1 MINKI
6 DLAKEVGGRFNLL
19 EKEDKRADERF
30 ASNAAIFFTCFSTE
44 NWREE
49 CAVTFN
55 LSAGG
60 MCFES
65 RHSFKPGL
73 DLYIRAG
80 QNSETVSGNGNC
92 DLLRSSTLAE
102 VRWCRGMTRE
112 DGTWYSIG
120 VKYF

>member
-6 DLAKEVGGRFNLL
+6 DWAEGDRRFNRMQM
-19 EKEDKRADERF
+19 KEKRADERF
-30 ASNAAIFFTCFSTE
+30 ASQADIIFSCFSTRNWAE
-44 NWREE
+44 NRS
-49 CAVTFN
+49 VTLN

-65 RHSFKPGL
+65 RHSFKPGAN
-73 DLYIRAG
+73 LYIRAG
-80 QNSETVSGNGNC
+80 QNSEKVSGFPSWN
-92 DLLRSSTLAE
+92 LLHTSTLAQ
-102 VRWCRGMTRE
+102 VRWCREMTRE

>member
-1 MINKI
+1 MLNKI
-6 DLAKEVGGRFNLL
+6 DFAKEGGGRFNLQ

-30 ASNAAIFFTCFSTE
+30 ASNAAIIFSCFSTK
-44 NWREE
+44 NWHEIRS
-49 CAVTFN
+49 VTLN

-65 RHSFKPGL
+65 RHSFKPGV
-73 DLYIRAG
+73 DLYIRNG

-102 VRWCRGMTRE
+102 VRWCRETLRE